1 MMKNN
6 KIWITGANGMV
17 GKSLV
22 SMLNK
27 NPKYEVLETTR
38 KDFDQ
43 TNQESVFN
51 WFQKNKPDIVIITSA
66 LVGGIQY
73 NSSNQADFLYQN
85 SMILLNILNA
95 SLKHSKCRVICLGA
109 SCMYPKKSE
118 QPYQETSIMSGNV
131 EPTNEGYAISKIL
144 GLKYIQMIN
153 DQFKKNYMCIIP
165 SATYGPNDSYD
176 ATKNHVIPALIKK
189 IHDAKINN
197 DNEVIL
203 WGSGEAYR
211 EFIYINDMAEGII
224 HILENYKKNEPI
236 NLGTGNEV
244 TIKNLA
250 ILISKIV
257 GFEGEINFDISK
269 PDGMKRKILDSTKIE
284 TLGWKHKTSLK
295 KGLEE
300 TYKNYLSIL
309 ED

>member
-85 SMILLNILNA
+85 S
-95 SLKHSKCRVICLGA
+95 
-109 SCMYPKKSE
+109 
-118 QPYQETSIMSGNV
+118 
-131 EPTNEGYAISKIL
+131 
-144 GLKYIQMIN
+144 
-153 DQFKKNYMCIIP
+153 
-165 SATYGPNDSYD
+165 
-176 ATKNHVIPALIKK
+176 
-189 IHDAKINN
+189 AK
-197 DNEVIL
+197 
-203 WGSGEAYR
+203 
-211 EFIYINDMAEGII
+211 
-224 HILENYKKNEPI
+224 
-236 NLGTGNEV
+236 V
-244 TIKNLA
+244 TI
-250 ILISKIV
+250 V
-257 GFEGEINFDISK
+257 
-269 PDGMKRKILDSTKIE
+269 R
-284 TLGWKHKTSLK
+284 
-295 KGLEE
+295 
-300 TYKNYLSIL
+300 
-309 ED
+309 